1 MFFTVLKAD
10 KPVAING
17 SAKESDVTENIMFM
31 SLVIFFCRFF
41 THPKGVLESPLCPAV
56 NLSSGGHLQIAERP
70 GFIIPSYFLWFYIII
85 LNFRCHVFVVI
96 ISQLQDLFLDIF
108 MKFAVF
114 AAF

>member
-41 THPKGVLESPLCPAV
+41 THPKGVLESLLCPAV
-56 NLSSGGHLQIAERP
+56 NLSSGDTSKLPSDPALLSPPISY
-70 GFIIPSYFLWFYIII
+70 GFILSF
-85 LNFRCHVFVVI
+85 
-96 ISQLQDLFLDIF
+96 
-108 MKFAVF
+108 
-114 AAF
+114 